1 MPVYSIVAKFPD
13 TSGDSIQLAAEG
25 EVLTMTDNNAPK
37 SAKKKHWTSLEV
49 GLIAVVSLLVIIVV
63 TLIILFATLQ
73 TDKICTTA
81 DCTWSAAR
89 LIENMDASVDPCDN
103 FYQYAC
109 GGWLK
114 KNIIPET
121 SPRYSTFAVL
131 RDELTVVLKGVL
143 EKKVEG
149 EANALSKAKTLY
161 KSCTNESL
169 TEQKGGAPLLMT
181 LPDVFEW
188 PMAVDNWDTDYG
200 KRWRAEDVI
209 AKLTVKYQNP
219 LLVSMYVDV
228 DERDSKSHIIHFEQQ
243 HSLDLWSKSYYACNG
258 SYEEAC
264 RLYELF
270 VIDLVKLIRTDRGL
284 SFNETLVRE
293 EVTRIMELEKGI
305 AEANDPPSVSSDR
318 ELRYNKME
326 LADLNANF
334 TLEVDTRVNCLSR
347 LVMHCLLRLSILPL
361 MYSSLPV
368 RTGGFVLKL
377 FNWSYF
383 TAQIMNTV
391 NITVMETEEV
401 INLNPNYFR
410 RLNQLLAR
418 YTKRDVQN
426 YLMWRFASQMVVHL
440 SKAYRD
446 TAKAFKKA
454 MNGATAEEPVWRQ
467 CAGFV
472 NGAMYNAVGRLY
484 VQEAFSDNS
493 KKMMEEM
500 ITEIRDVFISNL
512 KELTWMDAVTK
523 KAAEEK
529 VRAIREQIGY
539 ADNIMDD
546 KYLNDEYK
554 DLNYTA
560 EEFFENIVHTAA
572 FNNKKILQ
580 KLRVD
585 VNKDEWVSGAAII
598 NAFYSWR
605 KNIIIF
611 PAGILQPPFF
621 SKGQAKSLNYGGIGM
636 VIGHEVMH
644 GFDNIGR
651 KYDKN
656 GDLKDWWTEDS
667 AQRFLELSACIVDQ
681 YANFSWDL
689 ANGLNLKGNNTLGEN
704 IADNGGV
711 RQAYQAYKN
720 YVKKHGEEALL
731 PGLNLNHDQLFFL
744 NFAQVWCGTRRPEDA
759 LNSIQVDQH
768 SPGKFRVLGS
778 LQNFPEF
785 AKVYGCNRS
794 SYMVSDNVCRVW

>member
-25 EVLTMTDNNAPK
+25 EVPTMTDNNVPK
-37 SAKKKHWTSLEV
+37 SAKKPRWTSLEV
-49 GLIAVVSLLVIIVV
+49 ALIAVVSLLFIVV
-63 TLIILFATLQ
+63 VALVILFATQQ
-73 TDKICTTA
+73 TVEICTTA
-81 DCTWSAAR
+81 DCTRSAAR
-89 LIENMDASVDPCDN
+89 LIDNMDAGVDPCDN

-109 GGWLK
+109 GGWLR

-121 SPRYSTFAVL
+121 SSRYSTFGIL
-131 RDELTVVLKGVL
+131 QDELAVVLKGVL
-143 EKKVEG
+143 EKNVEG
-149 EANALSKAKTLY
+149 EAEALSKAKTLY

-169 TEQKGGAPLLMT
+169 TEQKGGSPLLMT

-188 PMAVDNWDTDYG
+188 PMAVDNWDADYG
-200 KRWRAEDVI
+200 KIWRVEDVI
-209 AKLTVKYQNP
+209 AKLNVKYQNP

-243 HSLDLWSKSYYACNG
+243 QSLGVWSKGDHACNG
-258 SYEEAC
+258 SNEEAC

-270 VIDLVKLIRTDRGL
+270 AIDLVKLIRTDRGL
-284 SFNETLVRE
+284 AVNETLIRE
-293 EVTRIMELEKGI
+293 EVTRVMELERGI
-305 AEANDPPSVSSDR
+305 AEANDSPSVSNDR
-318 ELRYNKME
+318 ELRYNRME
-326 LADLNANF
+326 LGDLNANF
-334 TLEVDTRVNCLSR
+334 TLEVESR
-347 LVMHCLLRLSILPL
+347 
-361 MYSSLPV
+361 
-368 RTGGFVLKL
+368 L

-383 TAQIMNTV
+383 TTQIMNTV
-391 NITVMETEEV
+391 NITVTDTEEV
-401 INLNPNYFR
+401 INLSPNYFKK
-410 RLNQLLAR
+410 LNPLLAR

-426 YLMWRFASQMVVHL
+426 YLMWRFASQIVDHL

-454 MNGATAEEPVWRQ
+454 MHGTTAEEPVWRQ
-467 CAGFV
+467 CAMFV
-472 NGAMYNAVGRLY
+472 SGAMYNAVGRLY

-500 ITEIRDVFISNL
+500 IKDIRDVFISNL
-512 KELTWMDAVTK
+512 KELTWMDDVTK

-539 ADNIMDD
+539 SDNIMDD
-546 KYLNDEYK
+546 EYLNDEYK
-554 DLNYTA
+554 DLNYSA
-560 EEFFENIVHTAA
+560 DEFFENIVHTMAY
-572 FNNKKILQ
+572 NKKKVLQ
-580 KLRVD
+580 KLRVE
-585 VNKDEWVSGAAII
+585 VNKDEWVSGAAVI

-651 KYDKN
+651 KYDKD

-711 RQAYQAYKN
+711 RQAYQAYQN
-720 YVKKHGEEALL
+720 YVKKHGEEPLL

-759 LNSIQVDQH
+759 LSSIQVDQH

-794 SYMVSDNVCRVW
+794 SYMVSDKVCRVW

>member
-1 MPVYSIVAKFPD
+1 MPVYSIVAKFTD
-13 TSGDSIQLAAEG
+13 ASGDSLQLSAES
-25 EVLTMTDNNAPK
+25 EELTMTENNVPK
-37 SAKKKHWTSLEV
+37 TAKKRRWTSREV
-49 GLIAVVSLLVIIVV
+49 GLIAVVALLLIIVV
-63 TLIILFATLQ
+63 ALIIVFATQQ
-73 TDKICTTA
+73 TAEICTTA
-81 DCTWSAAR
+81 DCTRSAAR
-89 LIENMDASVDPCDN
+89 LIENMDSSVDPCDN

-109 GGWLK
+109 GGWIK

-121 SPRYSTFAVL
+121 SSRYSTFVVL

-143 EKKVEG
+143 EKNVED
-149 EANALSKAKTLY
+149 EAEALRKAKNLY
-161 KSCTNESL
+161 RSCCNESL
-169 TEQKGGAPLLMT
+169 TEEKGGGPLLMS
-181 LPDVFEW
+181 LPDLLEW
-188 PMAVDNWDTDYG
+188 PIAVDNWDANYG
-200 KRWRAEDVI
+200 KIWRVEDVL

-219 LLVSMYVDV
+219 LIVSMYVDI
-228 DERDSKSHIIHFEQQ
+228 DERDSKAHIIHFEQQ
-243 HSLDLWSKSYYACNG
+243 HTLDLWSKSHYACNG

-264 RLYELF
+264 RLYKQF
-270 VIDLVKLIRTDRGL
+270 AIDLVKLIRTDRGL
-284 SFNETLVRE
+284 SFNETIVEE
-293 EVTRIMELEKGI
+293 EVTRIMELERGI

-326 LADLNANF
+326 LCDLNTNF
-334 TLEVDTRVNCLSR
+334 TFEVET
-347 LVMHCLLRLSILPL
+347 MP
-361 MYSSLPV
+361 
-368 RTGGFVLKL
+368 

-391 NITVMETEEV
+391 NITVTDTEEV
-401 INLNPNYFR
+401 INLNPNYFKK
-410 RLNQLLAR
+410 LNQLLAR
-418 YTKRDVQN
+418 FTKRDIQN
-426 YLMWRFASQMVVHL
+426 YLMWGFASQVVVHL
-440 SKAYRD
+440 SRAYKD

-454 MNGATAEEPVWRQ
+454 MHGATAEEPMWRQ
-467 CAGFV
+467 CVGFV
-472 NGAMYNAVGRLY
+472 SSAMYNAVGRLY

-500 ITEIRDVFISNL
+500 IKEIRDVFISNL

-539 ADNIMDD
+539 SDSIMDD
-546 KYLNDEYK
+546 QYLNNEYK
-554 DLNYTA
+554 ELNYSTK
-560 EEFFENIVHTAA
+560 EYFENIVHTAA
-572 FNNKKILQ
+572 YNNKRMLQ
-580 KLRVD
+580 KLRVE

-598 NAFYSWR
+598 NAFYSS

-621 SKGQAKSLNYGGIGM
+621 SKGQPASLNYGGIGM

-711 RQAYQAYKN
+711 RHAYQAYKN
-720 YVKKHGEEALL
+720 NVKKHGEEAQL
-731 PGLNLNHDQLFFL
+731 PGLHLNHDQLFFL
-744 NFAQVWCGTRRPEDA
+744 NFAQIWCGTYRLEDA
-759 LNSIQVDQH
+759 LSSIQSDRH
-768 SPGKFRVLGS
+768 SPGEFRVLGS

-785 AKVYGCNRS
+785 AKAYSCNSS
-794 SYMVSDNVCRVW
+794 SYMVSDKVCRVW

>member
-1 MPVYSIVAKFPD
+1 MW
-13 TSGDSIQLAAEG
+13 
-25 EVLTMTDNNAPK
+25 
-37 SAKKKHWTSLEV
+37 KKTGV
-49 GLIAVVSLLVIIVV
+49 
-63 TLIILFATLQ
+63 
-73 TDKICTTA
+73 
-81 DCTWSAAR
+81 
-89 LIENMDASVDPCDN
+89 PCYN
-103 FYQYAC
+103 
-109 GGWLK
+109 
-114 KNIIPET
+114 PT
-121 SPRYSTFAVL
+121 RH
-131 RDELTVVLKGVL
+131 GVL
-143 EKKVEG
+143 EKNVEG
-149 EANALSKAKTLY
+149 EAEALSKAKTLY

-169 TEQKGGAPLLMT
+169 TEQKGGTPLLMT
-181 LPDVFEW
+181 LPDVLEW

-200 KRWRAEDVI
+200 KRWRVEDVI

-228 DERDSKSHIIHFEQQ
+228 DEQDSKSHIIHFEQQ
-243 HSLDLWSKSYYACNG
+243 HSLDLWSKSYYTCNG

-270 VIDLVKLIRTDRGL
+270 VIDLVKLIRKDRGL

-326 LADLNANF
+326 LGDLNANF
-334 TLEVDTRVNCLSR
+334 TLEVDSR
-347 LVMHCLLRLSILPL
+347 
-361 MYSSLPV
+361 
-368 RTGGFVLKL
+368 L

-391 NITVMETEEV
+391 NITVTETEEV
-401 INLNPNYFR
+401 INLNPNYFI
-410 RLNQLLAR
+410 RLNQLLGR

-454 MNGATAEEPVWRQ
+454 MNGATAEEPVWRH

-472 NGAMYNAVGRLY
+472 NVAMYNAVGRLY

-493 KKMMEEM
+493 KKLMEEM
-500 ITEIRDVFISNL
+500 IKEIRDVFISNL
-512 KELTWMDAVTK
+512 KELTWMDEVTK

-554 DLNYTA
+554 DLNYSA
-560 EEFFENIVHTAA
+560 EEFFENIVQTAT